1 MQHLVITGGTGG
13 LGSAIAE
20 AFRSPQWNIAAPGR
34 RELDVTDP
42 TAITAYFSD
51 LPVDLL
57 VCAAGLTGEQPL
69 GRLPE
74 TLWDGVLAVNFTGAA
89 ACARAALPGMIA
101 RGAGHLLFVSSFSAL
116 HPPPGLAAYAAAKAA
131 LLGLTRDLAAR
142 HGAQGVRV
150 NSILPGF
157 LETRMTREVT
167 SGRRAAVLAEHTLG
181 AFNTPQ
187 AVAGFIHFLHHH
199 LPHTSGQYFQ
209 LDSRLGS

>member
-1 MQHLVITGGTGG
+1 MQHLVITGGSGG

-20 AFRSPQWNIAAPGR
+20 AFRNPQWNIAAPGR
-34 RELDVTDP
+34 RELDVADP
-42 TAITAYFSD
+42 AAIAAFFSN

-69 GRLPE
+69 ARLPE
-74 TLWDGVLAVNFTGAA
+74 SIWDEVLAVNFTGAA
-89 ACARAALPGMIA
+89 ACARAVLPGMIA
-101 RGAGHLLFVSSFSAL
+101 RGSGHLLFVSSFSAL
-116 HPPPGLAAYAAAKAA
+116 HPPPGLTAYATAKAA

-150 NSILPGF
+150 NAILPGF

-167 SGRRAAVLAEHTLG
+167 SRRRAAVLAEHTLG

-187 AVAGFIHFLHHH
+187 AAAGFIHFLHHH
-199 LPHTSGQYFQ
+199 LPHTSGQHFQ